1 MHIVEVS
8 DSSSERME
16 GIEGGRE
23 QKRERGK
30 ILPHLQGK
38 AKRARR
44 AYDMRAHIL
53 LRDKNLDGT
62 HYDVLFEIFL
72 RALRRKMNQLC
83 N

>member
-16 GIEGGRE
+16 EGIEGGRE
-23 QKRERGK
+23 QKRGREK

-38 AKRARR
+38 TKRARR

-53 LRDKNLDGT
+53 LRDKNLDGIT
-62 HYDVLFEIFL
+62 TYYL
-72 RALRRKMNQLC
+72 RFFSVHSVGR
-83 N
+83 

>member
-1 MHIVEVS
+1 MGEN
-8 DSSSERME
+8 
-16 GIEGGRE
+16 
-23 QKRERGK
+23 KREEEKKFYHISKGR
-30 ILPHLQGK
+30 
-38 AKRARR
+38 RREWR

-53 LRDKNLDGT
+53 LRDKNSDGT